1 MLLRDLL
8 GEAAADAPDVDVRA
22 LAYDNREVVP
32 GALFF
37 CVPGFNRDGHDF
49 APDAVRRGAVALV
62 VQRRLAIDVPQ
73 VRVADVRGAMAVAA
87 SAFYRHP
94 TRELPVVG
102 VTGTN
107 GKTTTA
113 FLVRS
118 LLEAAGRPCGLLG
131 TVKSVVGGQ
140 ELESGRTTPEAIDLQ
155 PVFRAMLEA
164 GDAACAME
172 VSSHALELRRADGVH
187 FAVALFT
194 NLTQDHLDF
203 HPTMET
209 YFQAKRRLFEGTPEP
224 PGLRIANVDD
234 AAGRRLAR
242 EFPDTVTF
250 GLDGPADYRA
260 TDLRTGFAGS
270 DFTLHTPDGALPVHS
285 PLPGRFNVVNVLGAV
300 AAVRALGVDDDAIVA
315 ALRDA
320 GHVPGRFE
328 PVQAGQSFAVLVD
341 YAHTPDSLENVL
353 RAARDLASERGGRV
367 LCVFGC
373 GGDRDR
379 SKRPLMGAIAARLA
393 DEVIVTSDNPRSE
406 APEAIIDEIL
416 AGIGSRPAARVA
428 ADPDRRRAIGRAV
441 ELAEAGDVVLIAGK
455 GHERGQEFASGRKEP
470 FDDAAVARE
479 ALASV
484 VRA

>member
-32 GALFF
+32 DALFF

-270 DFTLHTPDGALPVHS
+270 DFTLHTPTARCRSTPRFPAASTWSTCSGRSRRCGRSASTTTPSWRRSGTPGTSPGASSPCRRASPLRCSWTTHTRPTRSRTARGRARPRVRARRPGALRLRLWRRSGSGQAAAH
-285 PLPGRFNVVNVLGAV
+285 GRH
-300 AAVRALGVDDDAIVA
+300 R
-315 ALRDA
+315 
-320 GHVPGRFE
+320 
-328 PVQAGQSFAVLVD
+328 
-341 YAHTPDSLENVL
+341 
-353 RAARDLASERGGRV
+353 
-367 LCVFGC
+367 
-373 GGDRDR
+373 
-379 SKRPLMGAIAARLA
+379 RPLG
-393 DEVIVTSDNPRSE
+393 
-406 APEAIIDEIL
+406 
-416 AGIGSRPAARVA
+416 G
-428 ADPDRRRAIGRAV
+428 
-441 ELAEAGDVVLIAGK
+441 
-455 GHERGQEFASGRKEP
+455 
-470 FDDAAVARE
+470 
-479 ALASV
+479 
-484 VRA
+484 